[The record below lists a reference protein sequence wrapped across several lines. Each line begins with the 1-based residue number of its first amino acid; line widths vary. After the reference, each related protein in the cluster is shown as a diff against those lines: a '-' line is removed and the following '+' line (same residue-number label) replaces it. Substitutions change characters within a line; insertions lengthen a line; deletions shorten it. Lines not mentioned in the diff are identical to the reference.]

1 MIPYEVIKKKRDGEK
16 LSEEE
21 IEFMVMGYVNGEIP
35 DYQMAA
41 FLMAIF
47 FQHLDDEER
56 ATLTEVMARSGD
68 MIDLSDIGHKIV
80 DKHSSGGVGDKTT
93 LVVAPM
99 VASVGVP
106 IAKMSGRA
114 LGHTGGTID
123 KLESIPGFKT
133 SLSLEKFKE
142 NVKKYGIAIAGQTAN
157 LAPAD
162 KKIYALRDTTATVD
176 EISLISA
183 SIMSKKLA
191 GGADAF
197 VLDVKAGSGAFMKTV
212 DDAIELAKAM
222 VGIGKAHGK
231 DTVALVTNME
241 EPLGKFVGNSL
252 EVLEAVETLKGN
264 YDEKFFEL
272 CLELSSYMVE
282 LSGKMDR
289 EEAKKELL
297 KNLKS
302 RKALEK
308 FRDLVKA
315 QGGDERVVD
324 DPENVL
330 PIAKNIFEVKVKRRG
345 FVKRIN
351 TEDIGVASILLGA
364 GRIKKDDE
372 IDHSVGLK
380 ILKKIGDRVEE
391 GETIA
396 LIYYSERSK
405 LEEAVQKVM
414 NAYEIGDEEAKK
426 LPMIYEVIR

>member
-1 MIPYEVIKKKRDGEK
+1 MIPYEVIKKKRDGGK

-21 IEFMVMGYVNGEIP
+21 IRFMVMGYVNGEIP

-47 FQHLDDEER
+47 FRHLDEEER

-68 MIDLSDIGHKIV
+68 MIDLSDLGHKIV

-133 SLSLEKFKE
+133 SLSLEEFKE
-142 NVKKYGIAIAGQTAN
+142 NVRKYGIAIAGQTAN

-212 DDAIELAKAM
+212 EDAVELARAM

-252 EVLEAVETLKGN
+252 EVLEAIETLKGN

-282 LSGKMDR
+282 LSGNMDR
-289 EEAKKELL
+289 EKAKRELM
-297 KNLKS
+297 KNIENG
-302 RKALEK
+302 KALEK

-315 QGGDERVVD
+315 QGGNERVVD

-330 PIAKNIFEVKVKRRG
+330 PIAKSTFEVKSKNGG
-345 FVKRIN
+345 FVKKID
-351 TEDIGVASILLGA
+351 TEEIGVASILLGA

-396 LIYYSERSK
+396 ILYYSDRSN
-405 LEEAVQKVM
+405 LEEAVQKVLD
-414 NAYEIGDEEAKK
+414 AYEIGDEEVEK